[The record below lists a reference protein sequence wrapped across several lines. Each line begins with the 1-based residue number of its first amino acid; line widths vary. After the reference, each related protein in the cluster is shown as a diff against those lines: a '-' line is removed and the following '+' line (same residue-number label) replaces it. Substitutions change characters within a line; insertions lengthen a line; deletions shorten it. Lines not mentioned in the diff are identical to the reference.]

1 MSLQGLNLN
10 CDIWILLGFV
20 DYIEYR
26 ELQGGKGVKGPSEQI
41 FYLMACYLKILI

>member
-10 CDIWILLGFV
+10 CDKWILVGFA
-20 DYIEYR
+20 DYVEYR
-26 ELQGGKGVKGPSEQI
+26 GKGVKGPSKQI